1 MLILLQALIGS
12 QFDYNVKF
20 KTDIN
25 KLGIDD
31 LRLTPFG
38 RDIKGNNYW
47 LHSDDDLNLK
57 IYKEDL
63 EEEKWELIAK

>member
-1 MLILLQALIGS
+1 MGA

-20 KTDIN
+20 KTDVN
-25 KLGIDD
+25 KLGVDD

-38 RDIKGNNYW
+38 KDKNGNNYW
-47 LHSDDDLNLK
+47 LHTDEDLNLK

-63 EEEKWELIAK
+63 EEEKWELVAK